1 MCCAGD
7 EKLRCNTAVLF
18 YFFPLLYLSSQCRIK
33 IKTLTLSKFM
43 MTLYNLVLFFFCKL
57 CLSSLKN
64 LLHSWKAYAV
74 DGKNSLN
81 ANKMAA
87 RKVPV
92 VQCAMQ
98 AAAKLRETT
107 AVNKEGV
114 LVL

>member
-1 MCCAGD
+1 
-7 EKLRCNTAVLF
+7 
-18 YFFPLLYLSSQCRIK
+18 
-33 IKTLTLSKFM
+33 M
-43 MTLYNLVLFFFCKL
+43 MTLYNFVSFVSFDKL
-57 CLSSLKN
+57 CLTSLKD
-64 LLHSWKAYAV
+64 LLRSWKAYVV

-81 ANKMAA
+81 ANKTAA

-114 LVL
+114 VVL